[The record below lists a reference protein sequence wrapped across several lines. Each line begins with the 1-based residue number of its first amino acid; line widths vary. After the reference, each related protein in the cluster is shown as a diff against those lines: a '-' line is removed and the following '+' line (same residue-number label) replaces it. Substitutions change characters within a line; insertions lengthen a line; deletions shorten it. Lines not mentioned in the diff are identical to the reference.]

1 MDLASF
7 AHDLP
12 MLSRPFRPSPSLLL
26 LVLTVLSLTI
36 VDQGDAQ
43 TRYSVGNPT
52 NDQQYMLELINRAR
66 ADGSAEAA
74 RLGLSSLQEGPPMI
88 GGEPVDN

>member
-1 MDLASF
+1 MDLACF

-12 MLSRPFRPSPSLLL
+12 MLSRSSRPSLSSRLLFL
-26 LVLTVLSLTI
+26 AVLSLTI
-36 VDQGDAQ
+36 VGQGDAQ

-74 RLGLSSLQEGPPMI
+74 RLGLSGLQEGHSP
-88 GGEPVDN
+88 